1 MENQRTKENVI
12 MPENQVL
19 KKMTKEKYEELLN
32 YRVKKCQTIVKLH
45 SLYREPVMTLR
56 ANYPG
61 TLKNNELTRLINE
74 EISKTLVETFQK
86 KILVEE
92 KFDTPEGPTIFYV
105 VKGDARTL
113 KENAIF
119 IEQHHE
125 LGRFV
130 DIDVYDVDEEY
141 AVTRLELAY
150 EPRKCFLCD
159 EPAKECSRNK
169 VHDVKDLITFM
180 EESIKAYQTRNR

>member
-1 MENQRTKENVI
+1 MENQRTNENAI
-12 MPENQVL
+12 MTESQGL

-45 SLYREPVMTLR
+45 SLYKEPVMTLR

-61 TLKNNELTRLINE
+61 TLKNNELTRLVNE
-74 EISKTLVETFQK
+74 EISKTLEETFQK

-92 KFDTPEGPTIFYV
+92 KFDTPEGPTFFYV

-113 KENAIF
+113 KENAIY
-119 IEQHHE
+119 IEQSHE

-141 AVTRLELAY
+141 AVTRMELAY

-169 VHDVKDLITFM
+169 VHDVNDLIAFM
-180 EESIKAYQTRNR
+180 EDSIRTYQKRNR